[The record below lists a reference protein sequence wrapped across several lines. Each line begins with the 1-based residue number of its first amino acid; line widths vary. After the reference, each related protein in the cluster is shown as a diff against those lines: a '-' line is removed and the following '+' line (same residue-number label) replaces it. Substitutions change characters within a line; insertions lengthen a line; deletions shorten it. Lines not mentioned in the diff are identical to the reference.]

1 VVQAVLVAAVQQV
14 QVLLQLKELVV
25 VTVATAAAEILLLEL
40 LAAVRDKELLL
51 EHSPNLLTLCMLV
64 EEELIMAHQLV
75 AQEPVA
81 MAVVE
86 KVELPEL
93 LTLVVEAAV
102 TVNILVI
109 KVLLEQVVQA
119 FASFVGAIN
128 FR

>member
-1 VVQAVLVAAVQQV
+1 VAAVQQV